1 MTFEPARRV
10 RAVQAALLAL
20 SAAGTV
26 AFVAVLFPGM
36 RGADLA
42 SGAVAMLAAT
52 VAVALLRPVLTAPV
66 VAAAGCFLVLGPWA
80 EAAESGAAVWIAV
93 AASLVSSAA
102 AQTARDRRD
111 AVLAFAPFVVFAVA
125 VAASSQSVWGA
136 LGSLAPVL
144 GGSTV
149 GLGIRLRT
157 AARERR
163 ALADRHARADERLAL
178 AAQLHDL
185 ATARLTRIVLAARSA
200 GQPGIEADAQAALAD
215 LRRVVIG
222 LQSDDAPSAPLST
235 GGLVAAADIDG
246 AVADAVHRARGA
258 GQRVDLTGSLAA
270 PLPRAAADCLARV
283 LEEGLANARKHAAG
297 APVDV
302 EVTAHGLRVHNPAAD
317 ADAELAATG
326 SGTGLRG
333 LDARTALVGGTLRH
347 GRSSDGGWTLQAEFP
362 AATEFPAA
370 AR

>member
-1 MTFEPARRV
+1 MTSDPARRV
-10 RAVQAALLAL
+10 RAVQAAFLAV
-20 SAAGTV
+20 SAVGTV
-26 AFVAVLFPGM
+26 AFVAVLFPGL
-36 RGADLA
+36 RGADLWW
-42 SGAVAMLAAT
+42 GAAAMLAAT
-52 VAVALLRPVLTAPV
+52 AAVAVLRPVLAAPV
-66 VAAAGCFLVLGPWA
+66 VAVAGCFLVLGPWA

-93 AASLVSSAA
+93 AASLVSAAA

-111 AVLAFAPFVVFAVA
+111 TVIAFAPFAVFAVA
-125 VAASSQSVWGA
+125 VAASSHSTWGA

-157 AARERR
+157 AGRERR
-163 ALADRHARADERLAL
+163 ALADRQARADERLAL

-185 ATARLTRIVLAARSA
+185 ATARLTRIVLAARSG

-222 LQSDDAPSAPLST
+222 LQADDAPSVPFAAD
-235 GGLVAAADIDG
+235 GLAEAADIDG
-246 AVADAVHRARGA
+246 AIADAVHRARNA
-258 GQRVDLTGSLAA
+258 GQRVDLSGSLGA

-297 APVDV
+297 APVEV
-302 EVTAHGLRVHNPAAD
+302 EITAHGVRVHNPAAA

-362 AATEFPAA
+362 AAT
-370 AR
+370 R